1 MGYREEYFKHHPG
14 KKMVF
19 RRGTWYQCV
28 DCRKWFLK
36 SDITIDHRIPKRK
49 GGTDD
54 LWNLQPMCR
63 SCNSAKR
70 ERQSKLET
78 VSTLARATAHGQLG
92 KAVGGM
98 AVQGVKDALHIKYK
112 RR

>member
-1 MGYREEYFKHHPG
+1 MGYREDYFKHNKGHKRPF
-14 KKMVF
+14 KK
-19 RRGTWYQCV
+19 GEWYQCV
-28 DCRKWFLK
+28 ECKEWFRK

-70 ERQSKLET
+70 ERQSGLET
-78 VSTLARATAHGQLG
+78 VSTLTRAGIHGDLG
-92 KAVGGM
+92 KAVGSM
-98 AVQGVKDALHIKYK
+98 AIRGVKDALHIKYK

>member
-1 MGYREEYFKHHPG
+1 MGYREDYFKHNPG
-14 KKMVF
+14 KKLPF
-19 RRGTWYQCV
+19 RRGTWYKCV
-28 DCRKWFLK
+28 SCGQYFSK

-70 ERQSKLET
+70 ERQSALET
-78 VSTLARATAHGQLG
+78 ASTLARATTHGQLG
-92 KAVGGM
+92 KVVGNM
-98 AVQGVKDALHIKYK
+98 ALRGVKDTLHIKYK
-112 RR
+112 R

>member
-1 MGYREEYFKHHPG
+1 MGYRENFFKANPG
-14 KKMVF
+14 VQRPFK
-19 RRGTWYQCV
+19 RGLWWRCV
-28 DCRKWFLK
+28 SCGEWFHK
-36 SDITIDHRIPKRK
+36 DAIEVDHRIPKRK

-63 SCNSAKR
+63 PCNRSKSKN
-70 ERQSKLET
+70 QSGFET
-78 VSTLARATAHGQLG
+78 FGTLARATVHGDLG

-98 AVQGVKDALHIKYK
+98 ASRKVKDAFGIKY